1 MKAFQTLAQYVGKWR
16 RSRHSPN
23 SAREDSA
30 SISPKLIANPNTAFN
45 RIHCSRRLQKIHA
58 PLMLGITVTALT
70 SVVGYRFYNQPQL
83 SPGTI
88 SPATFYA
95 PKNGSFSDPKTTEEM
110 RREAQAG
117 IVPIW
122 QRDQTVTNQILAT
135 LTETLTQI
143 DRLRQ
148 LSDPV
153 PWFDNQRLS
162 SNIQRY
168 LQTTTEDNWQNIL
181 DAVNTPNIKT
191 VSPSAQINQAIA
203 QLRQYRAQTSPADW
217 QILVDNIE
225 EIRNRYQ
232 KFAEELISIP
242 PERRQ
247 AMLALLEFSEEDW
260 QESRKQLQ
268 ETSQQIL
275 KLGIPPGMPSS
286 LLKDALRYALKSIEP
301 PAAKTA
307 AIDLFLV
314 VQQGKTNLTVDR
326 EATKNRAEQAAKAVQ
341 PVVVTVQRGQKIA
354 NAGETITQKQFVLL
368 DGFGLSRRAVNWVGL
383 GASAIGVLLA
393 VGVFYGM
400 ERRLHRPLRRRDH
413 LLICLLSLSAPLIA
427 ITDLSVINLS
437 ALAFLNLP
445 AIGFLSSCFYG
456 PTLGVTQVVLSA
468 ALSGFAAAS
477 PNWEYLLASTAG
489 GLMAAAVAGRLRSRD
504 ELAFLGVGIGVM
516 QGGVYF
522 VVQLISSAAAGTIWY
537 AILPGAAIYGFLGF
551 TWSVVALG
559 LSPYLER
566 LFDVTT
572 PIRLVELSNPNSPL
586 LKKLATEA
594 PGTFQHT
601 LFVACLAEAA
611 ARELHC
617 NVELIRAGTLYHD
630 IGKMHDSMAFIENQM
645 GGPNKHDQIN
655 DPHKSADIIK
665 RHVSE
670 GLVMAKKYGLPRV
683 IQDFIPEHQGT
694 LLIAYFFHRAK
705 QSLEAKQA
713 SAESI
718 DQALSVDDFSYDGPI
733 PQSRETGIVM
743 LADGCEAALRSLRDA
758 TPKVASSTVQKIFK
772 ARWHDGQLRDS
783 GIAYEE
789 LPVIAEIFVRV
800 WQQFHHQRIAYP
812 KAALEVSR
820 NHTKST

>member
-1 MKAFQTLAQYVGKWR
+1 MKAFQTLAQYMGKWR
-16 RSRHSPN
+16 RSSHSSTTKGEHAAPPKEPVKALN
-23 SAREDSA
+23 S
-30 SISPKLIANPNTAFN
+30 PLN
-45 RIHCSRRLQKIHA
+45 RIHCSRRLQKIHG
-58 PLMLGITVTALT
+58 PLMLGVTVGALT
-70 SVVGYRFYNQPQL
+70 SIVGYRFYNQPQL
-83 SPGTI
+83 SPGTV

-95 PKNGSFSDPKTTEEM
+95 PHYGSFSDPKTTEEM

-122 QRDQTVTNQILAT
+122 RRDQAATNQILGT
-135 LTETLTQI
+135 LTETLVQI

-153 PWFDNQRLS
+153 PWFDNQLLS

-168 LQTTTEDNWQNIL
+168 LQTTTQQNWQTIL
-181 DAVNTPNIKT
+181 DAFESPDINRSSHSPQIK
-191 VSPSAQINQAIA
+191 QAIA
-203 QLRQYRAQTSPADW
+203 QLQQYQDQTSPEDW
-217 QILVDNIE
+217 QVLVENIQQ
-225 EIRNRYQ
+225 IRDRYQ
-232 KFAEELISIP
+232 RFAAELIDIP
-242 PERRQ
+242 TERRQ
-247 AMLALLEFSEEDW
+247 AMLVLLQFSDEEW
-260 QESRKQLQ
+260 QETRTKLQ

-286 LLKDALRYALKSIEP
+286 LLKEALSYSLKSVEP
-301 PAAKTA
+301 TTAKTA

-314 VQQGKTNLTVDR
+314 IQQGKTNLTVDK

-341 PVVVTVQRGQKIA
+341 PVVVTVQKGQKII
-354 NAGETITQKQFVLL
+354 NAGEKITQKQFILL
-368 DGFGLSRRAVNWVGL
+368 DEFGLSRRAVNWVGL
-383 GASAIGVLLA
+383 GASGLGVLLA
-393 VGVFYGM
+393 VGIFYGM

-427 ITDLSVINLS
+427 ISDISLFNLS
-437 ALAFLNLP
+437 SLAFLDLP

-456 PTLGVTQVVLSA
+456 PTLGVTQVALSA
-468 ALSGFAAAS
+468 ALSGFAAES
-477 PNWEYLLASTAG
+477 LNWEYLFASTAG
-489 GLMAAAVAGRLRSRD
+489 GLMAAAIAGRLHSRD
-504 ELAFLGVGIGVM
+504 ELALLGVGVGVV

-537 AILPGAAIYGFLGF
+537 AILPGAAVYGLFGF
-551 TWSVVALG
+551 IWSVVALG

-611 ARELHC
+611 GRELHC

-655 DPHKSADIIK
+655 DPYISADIIK

-670 GLVMAKKYGLPRV
+670 GLIMAKKYGLPRV

-694 LLIAYFFHRAK
+694 LHRLFFPSRNASDRLFFPSRAK
-705 QSLEAKQA
+705 QSLEAIARNNLLMK
-713 SAESI
+713 I
-718 DQALSVDDFSYDGPI
+718 LL
-733 PQSRETGIVM
+733 T
-743 LADGCEAALRSLRDA
+743 LKNKLLLLR
-758 TPKVASSTVQKIFK
+758 
-772 ARWHDGQLRDS
+772 
-783 GIAYEE
+783 
-789 LPVIAEIFVRV
+789 IFVTMVPFLSPEKR
-800 WQQFHHQRIAYP
+800 
-812 KAALEVSR
+812 L
-820 NHTKST
+820 